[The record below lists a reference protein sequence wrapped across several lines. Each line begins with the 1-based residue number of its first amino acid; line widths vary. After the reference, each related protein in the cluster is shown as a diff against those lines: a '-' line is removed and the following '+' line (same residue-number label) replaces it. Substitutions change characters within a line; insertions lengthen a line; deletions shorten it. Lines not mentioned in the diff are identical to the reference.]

1 MKTDNMIRIPNNRAI
16 QLLESRLDELDRPD
30 TDLKAFKNRLQID
43 VEGIF
48 GRGSTQ
54 SMSAITLDTLHFNK
68 PDKIAQCK
76 TTFRQTIQGWINY
89 IKDFHIIEQEK
100 IKISEQAYK
109 DKYEK
114 LLVK

>member
-1 MKTDNMIRIPNNRAI
+1 MIKMPHNRAI
-16 QLLESRLDELDRPD
+16 QLLESRLDELDRPR

-54 SMSAITLDTLHFNK
+54 SISTITLDTLHFDK

-100 IKISEQAYK
+100 SKLRSKHIKKNMKNY
-109 DKYEK
+109 
-114 LLVK
+114 L